1 MYNVY
6 IMTLRRKTPLQ
17 TEFTEIHQCS
27 VDVRLSI
34 LGKLPFFDGLSQTDL
49 GVINPYFR
57 EVGFA
62 ANELV
67 CYAGDPAEYLFVV
80 ADGRVKL
87 MHHTQAGKDVMLDL
101 LTPGEFFGSLSGLG
115 EDIYPD
121 TAVAQTQVCILSIDK
136 KAFVQILTR
145 YPSVSLNV
153 IGIMSERLRA
163 AHERLEQ
170 LSVGTVEERIAHV
183 LLRLGD
189 KFGEKKQGVG
199 LLIQAPLT
207 RDDLAAMTG
216 ATTETAS
223 RVMSQF
229 QKDGLIQ
236 TGRGWVAISNRK
248 GLQEISGDELA

>member
-1 MYNVY
+1 
-6 IMTLRRKTPLQ
+6 
-17 TEFTEIHQCS
+17 
-27 VDVRLSI
+27 
-34 LGKLPFFDGLSQTDL
+34 
-49 GVINPYFR
+49 
-57 EVGFA
+57 
-62 ANELV
+62 
-67 CYAGDPAEYLFVV
+67 
-80 ADGRVKL
+80 
-87 MHHTQAGKDVMLDL
+87 MHHTQAGKDVLLDL
-101 LTPGEFFGSLSGLG
+101 LTRGEFFGSLSGLG
-115 EDIYPD
+115 EDTYPD

-136 KAFVQILTR
+136 EAFVQILTR
-145 YPSVSLNV
+145 YPSVSLKV

-189 KFGEKKQGVG
+189 KFGENKQGVG

-229 QKDGLIQ
+229 QKDRLI
-236 TGRGWVAISNRK
+236 
-248 GLQEISGDELA
+248 